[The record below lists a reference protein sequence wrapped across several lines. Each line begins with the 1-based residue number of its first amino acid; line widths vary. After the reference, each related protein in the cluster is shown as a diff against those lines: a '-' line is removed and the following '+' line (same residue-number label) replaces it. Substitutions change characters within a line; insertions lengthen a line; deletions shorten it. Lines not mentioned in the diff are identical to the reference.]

1 MSVIN
6 KEPFIKKLLAS
17 CSSEELDTLT
27 TLINGGGN
35 QTPIK
40 RTANPI
46 DTPEIPHISVSDKG
60 IQLCSLTINYTNFL
74 GYLVYT
80 DLFCALISFTD
91 AQVLKIFD
99 LTEDKT
105 RPNTIDE
112 AINIL
117 ELRSALFEAI
127 GGSSEPSYK
136 PNYLPVYTDNSG
148 DYGSERQY
156 IKISDISDT
165 LSTNFSRYYLLCDA
179 NEEPGENN
187 EIGFLIAKCKNGI
200 LDINGYWPHL
210 YLGNSFKFHTYSSAP
225 DYSDK
230 VYLRDYGYG
239 GVLYK
244 HEVLPSSQRCY
255 RNTFNVSS
263 GTITTETPNID
274 YCLVFIDKNRS
285 KYESFSS
292 IKYQLANGKFVLAYI
307 KFAGAADRIFAT
319 SFTYDG
325 TNVSFWQTDVKSD
338 SIVTTEFR
346 MTGIQRETNDPE
358 IFN

>member
-17 CSSEELDTLT
+17 CSSEELDTLS

-80 DLFCALISFTD
+80 DSFCALISFTD

-117 ELRSALFEAI
+117 ELRSALFEAA
-127 GGSSEPSYK
+127 GGSSEPSYE

-148 DYGSERQY
+148 DHGSERQY

-165 LSTNFSRYYLLCDA
+165 LSTNFSRYYLLYDA
-179 NEEPGENN
+179 KEEPGENN
-187 EIGFLIAKCKNGI
+187 EIGFLIAKCNSNV
-200 LDINGYWPHL
+200 LNINGFLPHL
-210 YLGNSFKFHTYSSAP
+210 HLGNSFKFHTYSSAP

-239 GVLYK
+239 RVLYK
-244 HEVLPSSQRCY
+244 HEVLPSSQKCY
-255 RNTFNVSS
+255 RNTFNPSS
-263 GTITTETPNID
+263 GTITTTTPNIN
-274 YCLVFIDKNRS
+274 YCLVLIDTYSS
-285 KYESFSS
+285 KYEDISA
-292 IKYQLANGKFVLAYI
+292 IKYQLKDGKYVLAYI
-307 KFAGAADRIFAT
+307 KFAGAADGILAT

-325 TNVSFWQTDVKSD
+325 INISFWQTDVKSD
-338 SIVTTEFR
+338 SIVTTEYR
-346 MTGIQRETNDPE
+346 MTGLKKETNDPE